1 LVHVFFGD
9 DCRPMEVGRGTAMST
24 LLRLFSPE
32 ELKALDPRDLEILRI
47 TVPYV
52 LSTDEDI
59 RRILENRVREVLRR
73 IQQIPS
79 P

>member
-1 LVHVFFGD
+1 MGD
-9 DCRPMEVGRGTAMST
+9 

-59 RRILENRVREVLRR
+59 RRTLENRVREVLRR

-79 P
+79 PQPPPGP

>member
-1 LVHVFFGD
+1 
-9 DCRPMEVGRGTAMST
+9 MEVGRGTAMGD

-52 LSTDEDI
+52 LSTDEEI
-59 RRILENRVREVLRR
+59 RIILERRVRDVLNR

-79 P
+79 PQPPPAP